1 MATVRELI
9 QDSLE
14 LLGEMGVGEPMSA
27 EDGAKGL
34 LRLNSMLA
42 SWSTR
47 RLFIYNITIAVF
59 TLVANDADY
68 TIGPSGADFTAAR
81 PLRIDSACILLT
93 VSGNDLK
100 VKDLDLLT
108 QGEYVE
114 LSDKAASAVI
124 PEKLYIDNG
133 FPNATLYLFP
143 RPSGSA
149 TKIQLS
155 TWTPL
160 SQFAALGDSY
170 SFPPGYYEAISFN
183 LAIQLGPSYN
193 RRPDEALA
201 AKALEAMNAIQNLNR
216 IVGMADMNT
225 QPMSGQ
231 QPSAGTG
238 GAI

>member
-27 EDGAKGL
+27 EDGANGL

-47 RLFIYNITIAVF
+47 RLFIYNITIASF

-68 TIGPSGADFTAAR
+68 TIGPTGDFVATR
-81 PLRIDSACILLT
+81 PLRVDAACILLT
-93 VSGNDLK
+93 VNGNDLK
-100 VKDLDLLT
+100 VKDLDILT

-124 PEKLYIDNG
+124 PEKLYVDNG

-170 SFPPGYYEAISFN
+170 SFPPGYYEAITFN
-183 LAIQLGPSYN
+183 LAIQLGPRYN

-201 AKALEAMNAIQNLNR
+201 AKALEAMSAIQNLNR
-216 IVGMADMNT
+216 IVGMADMDT

-231 QPSAGTG
+231 QPSVGIG